1 MKDFFELREAVSAAQ
16 QAAIAISK
24 KEKGE
29 KPKDVKEYGGP
40 KISRAAYLKKGKEYH
55 QQNEAKVS
63 VGDRVTLKPNKS
75 VLDRSFIGKAGV
87 VTNML
92 DGEAMVK
99 FANGRTIAVSPRH
112 LTVNE
117 AVDKDNKGEYDNE
130 GEMAKTQLRGV
141 VADASHMIKMFSDDQ
156 NLPEWVQSKITKAAD
171 YLKSAHS
178 YMMNKDD
185 DDDDTV
191 KEAKGSNS
199 QLYHNSFS
207 AAVQHAM
214 KQAQKKGYEVDE
226 EDWQRK
232 VASGP
237 SKPSAGKTNRYTVN
251 LMKNGKPVKQK
262 LQMQVYG
269 MDSGKY
275 ELNMYVS

>member
-1 MKDFFELREAVSAAQ
+1 MKDFFQLKEAVSPAQ
-16 QAAIAISK
+16 QAAIAIAK

-29 KPKDVKEYGGP
+29 KPKDVK
-40 KISRAAYLKKGKEYH
+40 
-55 QQNEAKVS
+55 EAKVS

-117 AVDKDNKGEYDNE
+117 AVDKDDKGEYDNE

-156 NLPEWVQSKITKAAD
+156 NLPEWVQNKITKAAD

-185 DDDDTV
+185 EAPGVEKEETSMDFFELRKSL
-191 KEAKGSNS
+191 KEAKGSNY
-199 QLYHNSFS
+199 QLYHKTYSG
-207 AAVQHAM
+207 ALEHAINYVFDKM
-214 KQAQKKGYEVDE
+214 GYEIDYQ
-226 EDWQRK
+226 DYFNK
-232 VASGP
+232 VSNGP
-237 SKPSAGKTNRYTVN
+237 RKPSPGKTNAFSIDLFDKKTS
-251 LMKNGKPVKQK
+251 KPVRKK
-262 LQMQVYG
+262 LHMQIYG

-275 ELNMYVS
+275 ELNMYVA